1 MTKFYPALY
10 KLLLWALGSR
20 ITFIYLTRLSFK
32 ISDFKLC
39 KGFLPMTS
47 SLVFT
52 DGYLDLNIVIVEE
65 EADPLMNFF

>member
-1 MTKFYPALY
+1 
-10 KLLLWALGSR
+10 
-20 ITFIYLTRLSFK
+20 
-32 ISDFKLC
+32 
-39 KGFLPMTS
+39 MTS